1 MRLRRL
7 LVPVLAGTAVW
18 YLRSVYRFR
27 DPVRVPTTAAGT
39 VLSPADG
46 VVSFVRRVEG
56 GKVQS
61 EALHAALKAGDLLGQ
76 PGSEGPAQDGWLVGI
91 FVGPLDVHYV
101 YQAVGGQVTD
111 VQHTGSRSNAALL
124 GPGEALGFLAGQ
136 PANLLAKR
144 GTLENERLSFVTQG
158 EAGRVAVTLIAPGA
172 GLNATS
178 YLKQGDA
185 ASAGYK
191 AAFLAEGGLV
201 LLHLPAELTP
211 QVSVGERVVGAQT
224 AVAQRVGARRVGAQ

>member
-7 LVPVLAGTAVW
+7 LFPIAAGTAVW

-27 DPVRVPTTAAGT
+27 DPVRVPPDGSGT

-56 GKVQS
+56 GRVQS
-61 EALHAALKAGDLLGQ
+61 EALHAALKAEDLLGQ
-76 PGSEGPAQDGWLVGI
+76 HLPGTAAQDGWLLGI
-91 FVGPLDVHYV
+91 FMGPLDVHYV
-101 YQAVGGQVTD
+101 YQPVTGPVTD
-111 VQHTGSRSNAALL
+111 VQHTGSRSDMALL

-136 PANLLAKR
+136 PANLLARR
-144 GTLENERLSFVTQG
+144 GTLENERLSFVTQTG
-158 EAGRVAVTLIAPGA
+158 AGRVTVTLVAPGA
-172 GLNATS
+172 GLKATS
-178 YLKQGDA
+178 YLKQGDVDM
-185 ASAGYK
+185 ASAGHK

-201 LLHLPAELTP
+201 LLHLPPELAP

-224 AVAQRVGARRVGAQ
+224 VAAQQA

>member
-7 LVPVLAGTAVW
+7 LLPIAAGTAVW

-27 DPVRVPTTAAGT
+27 DPVRVPPTGPGV

-46 VVSFVRRVEG
+46 VVSFVRRVQD
-56 GKVQS
+56 GKIQS
-61 EALHAALKAGDLLGQ
+61 DALNAALKVGDLLG
-76 PGSEGPAQDGWLVGI
+76 SAAAAQDGWLMGI
-91 FVGPLDVHYV
+91 FIGPLDVHYV
-101 YQAVGGQVTD
+101 YQPLAGQVTD
-111 VQHTGSRSNAALL
+111 VQHTESRSDVALL
-124 GPGEALGFLAGQ
+124 GPSEALSMLAGQ
-136 PANLLAKR
+136 PTDLLGGR

-158 EAGRVAVTLIAPGA
+158 EAGQVAVALVAPGA

-178 YLKQGDA
+178 YLKGGDQ
-185 ASAGYK
+185 ASAGHK

-201 LLHLPAELTP
+201 LLFLGAELTP

-224 AVAQRVGARRVGAQ
+224 VIAGNA